1 MKAHEIQLDHLP
13 EKSLF
18 ISDIHLE
25 REPGSE
31 KDTACEQDA
40 ILLLQQAAS
49 KGYTIFLL
57 GDIFD
62 YWMEIKGRIPPVAPT
77 FLASI
82 QKLVSD
88 QSIYM
93 VTGNHDNWTEGYFM
107 QMGVKECQDLI
118 STKNGSILAHGDGFK
133 DLKWGLKRPLKHR
146 LLRNRWF
153 IKLFQTL
160 FSPERCWR
168 LMQDFSKDS
177 YHKSQGKASE
187 EAILDTWVEKQMQ
200 LHQRPLII
208 CGHDHVG
215 RMKEFECGVYINS
228 GFFYKDRTFVIRNGT
243 RLALC
248 RFEHTEWIPLQQ
260 TSISFEP

>member
-1 MKAHEIQLDHLP
+1 MKAREIELDHLP
-13 EKSLF
+13 DKCLF

-25 REPGSE
+25 RESGSE
-31 KDTACEQDA
+31 QDVACEQDA
-40 ILLLQQAAS
+40 ILLLQQAGLR
-49 KGYTIFLL
+49 GYTIFLL

-62 YWMEIKGRIPPVAPT
+62 YWMEIKCRIPPIAPS
-77 FLASI
+77 FLASL
-82 QKLVSD
+82 QKLAAEHT
-88 QSIYM
+88 IYM
-93 VTGNHDNWTEGYFM
+93 VTGNHDNWTDGFFI

-118 STKNGSILAHGDGFK
+118 STKNGSILAHGDGFR
-133 DLKWGLKRPLKHR
+133 DEKWGLRRPKKHR
-146 LLRNRWF
+146 LLRNKWF

-160 FSPERCWR
+160 FSPQKCWH

-177 YHKSQGKASE
+177 YLKSLGKASE

-200 LHQRPLII
+200 EHHRPLII
-208 CGHDHVG
+208 CGHDHVA
-215 RMKEFECGVYINS
+215 RMKEFDGGAYINS

-248 RFEHTEWIPLQQ
+248 RFEQTEWIPLQQ